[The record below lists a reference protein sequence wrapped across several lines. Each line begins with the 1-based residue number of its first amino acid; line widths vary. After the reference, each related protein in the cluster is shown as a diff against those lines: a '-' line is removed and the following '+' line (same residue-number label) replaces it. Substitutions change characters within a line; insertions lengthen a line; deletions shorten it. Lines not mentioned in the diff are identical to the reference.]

1 MATHSLGLYFNGSN
15 LERYLGDIM
24 RVLLIGASGF
34 IGSKIINLIPESI
47 SLTGTYCTN
56 KISSENVVSKHLDIL
71 DKSLNWEEI
80 IDGYDCIIIAARPIG
95 FDEKS
100 RTKIALQTYKGF
112 SDMIDAV
119 SNSSNPPHLVAI
131 HGSLTYGNCGEKLI
145 SVTEK
150 ILPTGFAKSYSVGEK
165 PFRDY
170 LGEGNNCAIIRAPWI
185 LGPASWYSELYLKS
199 QQIPILGNGRQ
210 WMSIVTL
217 DSLAKS
223 VWDVV
228 LQSKQGIIHPE
239 LSYRCRQEEF
249 AKLVAGISNK
259 NITKVGRLRLLR
271 FEKQTRQSVIASIKL
286 DDGNSRN
293 SESDNN
299 RQKILA
305 YLKQIHSDF

>member
-1 MATHSLGLYFNGSN
+1 
-15 LERYLGDIM
+15 M

-34 IGSKIINLIPESI
+34 IGSKILDLSPENI
-47 SLTGTYCTN
+47 TLTGTYCTN
-56 KISSENVVSKHLDIL
+56 KISSENIVSLQLDIL
-71 DKSLNWEEI
+71 DKSLKWNEI

-100 RTKIALQTYKGF
+100 RTKVALQTSNGF
-112 SDMIDAV
+112 LDMIDAV
-119 SNSSNPPHLVAI
+119 SNSSNPPRLVAI
-131 HGSLTYGNCGEKLI
+131 HGSLSYGHCGEKLI
-145 SVTEK
+145 SVSEK

-170 LGEGNNCAIIRAPWI
+170 LAEGNNCAIIRAPWI

-199 QQIPILGNGRQ
+199 QEIPILGNGRQ

-223 VWDVV
+223 VWDAV
-228 LQSKQGIIHPE
+228 LQPKSGIIHPK

-249 AKLVAGISNK
+249 ANLVADVSNK
-259 NITKVGRLRLLR
+259 KIKKIGRLQLLR
-271 FEKQTRQSVIASIKL
+271 FEKQTRQSIIASIKL
-286 DDGNSRN
+286 DDGNSMD
-293 SESDNN
+293 SESDSN
-299 RQKILA
+299 RQKILE